1 MAVIIFIAL
10 HTVFCICMAVLK
22 LTHRLKSRNMTLPA
36 ACLLPVCGMI
46 TALVD
51 EWQVRHGRLG
61 VRKVD
66 DYTQLQGDEAWH
78 REIVGTYD
86 DALTVPLE
94 EAMTVNDSHV
104 SRKLMM
110 KLLHTSPENYVEL
123 LKKVTTSDDVE
134 LTHYAATAMME
145 IQSDYERRIG
155 EILDRVKRTPDDV
168 SVLMQCTSRLKA
180 YIDSGL
186 ISDTVLMQ
194 YRLRLDEILSALCPL
209 VPDAVR
215 FEYECIENRIMLEK
229 YEGIDKRLAALE
241 RKYPEDGRVYM
252 LYVQY
257 YYSIHSGGKIEDT
270 LRRMKER
277 GVYLDSAGKE
287 WLQVWT

>member
-1 MAVIIFIAL
+1 MAVIIFFAL

-229 YEGIDKRLAALE
+229 YSAFPAGIG
-241 RKYPEDGRVYM
+241 DGKSSR
-252 LYVQY
+252 
-257 YYSIHSGGKIEDT
+257 
-270 LRRMKER
+270 
-277 GVYLDSAGKE
+277 
-287 WLQVWT
+287 

>member
-1 MAVIIFIAL
+1 MAVIIFFAL
-10 HTVFCICMAVLK
+10 HTVFSICMAVLK
-22 LTHRLKSRNMTLPA
+22 LTHRLKSRNMTLPT

-51 EWQVRHGRLG
+51 EWQVRHGCLG

-134 LTHYAATAMME
+134 LTHYATTAMME
-145 IQSDYERRIG
+145 IQSDYERKIG
-155 EILDRVKRTPDDV
+155 ELFFR
-168 SVLMQCTSRLKA
+168 
-180 YIDSGL
+180 
-186 ISDTVLMQ
+186 
-194 YRLRLDEILSALCPL
+194 
-209 VPDAVR
+209 
-215 FEYECIENRIMLEK
+215 
-229 YEGIDKRLAALE
+229 
-241 RKYPEDGRVYM
+241 
-252 LYVQY
+252 
-257 YYSIHSGGKIEDT
+257 
-270 LRRMKER
+270 
-277 GVYLDSAGKE
+277 
-287 WLQVWT
+287 